1 MFSFFKK
8 SHEATQQE
16 TKLLILAGLYV
27 FCIIMA
33 ETFGIKTIPIG
44 DNISFGFGPLFIKE
58 LKVSVAIFVLPLIFS
73 INDVVIEVWGKK
85 TAKTIYRIGL

>member
-1 MFSFFKK
+1 
-8 SHEATQQE
+8 
-16 TKLLILAGLYV
+16 
-27 FCIIMA
+27 MA